1 MLVVDIKMG
10 KRRSMTREQQKA
22 MFANMN
28 NPRQD
33 GSGQGKRLN
42 QGRGGCKATKTQGQG
57 KKRIRIESYTV
68 PSHYRNIK

>member
-1 MLVVDIKMG
+1 MG
-10 KRRSMTREQQKA
+10 KRIRSDVERRA

-28 NPRQD
+28 KPRVD

-42 QGRGGCKATKTQGQG
+42 RGRGGCKTTKAQGQG